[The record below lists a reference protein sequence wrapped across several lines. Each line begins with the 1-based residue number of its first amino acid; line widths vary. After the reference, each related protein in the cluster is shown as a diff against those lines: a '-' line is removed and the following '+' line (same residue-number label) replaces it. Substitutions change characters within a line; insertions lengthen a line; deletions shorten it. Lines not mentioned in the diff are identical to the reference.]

1 MTEISRDRWG
11 RPLILPIDGG
21 DPIAY
26 VRTSTLAKVLDDT
39 SNLTTWKQRMTAVG
53 LARSPHLIDR
63 VVSLVNKHA
72 DPVTDARRDLNGIV
86 KDAGTAAGQGSAADV
101 GTALH
106 EMTEV
111 LDSGEE
117 LRVVNERWKPH
128 LDAYL
133 AATAHLEMLEIET
146 FVVNDVLQSAGTF
159 DRLVR
164 LPNGRVVVADL
175 KTGKSD
181 PDFPLAVATQIA
193 TYARGSRYNPE
204 TGERSPLHPDLDPT
218 VGLLIHLPA
227 KSSPPTC
234 RLFDLDLVAGWKAA
248 QLALQVREVR
258 AWKARDLVTER
269 LSFVENGDAA

>member
-11 RPLILPIDGG
+11 RPLIIPTTGG

-39 SNLTTWKQRMTAVG
+39 SNLTSWKQRMTAVG
-53 LARSPHLIDR
+53 VAQSPHLIDR
-63 VVSLVNKHA
+63 IVSLVNKHA
-72 DPVTDARRDLNGIV
+72 DPVTEAKRDLNGII
-86 KDAGTAAGQGSAADV
+86 KDASLAAGSGSAADV

-111 LDSGEE
+111 LDSGQE
-117 LRVVNERWKPH
+117 LRVINERWKAH

-133 AATAHLEMLEIET
+133 AATKHLEMLEMET
-146 FVVNDVLQSAGTF
+146 FVVNDTLRSAGTF

-164 LPNGRVVVADL
+164 LPDGRVVVADL

-181 PDFPLAVATQIA
+181 PFFPLAVATQIA
-193 TYARGSRYNPE
+193 TYAHGSRYDAE
-204 TGERSPLHPDLDPT
+204 TGERSPLHADLDT
-218 VGLLIHLPA
+218 SLGLLIHLPS
-227 KSSPPTC
+227 KLTPPAC
-234 RLFDLDLVAGWKAA
+234 VLYDLDLVAGWQAA

-258 AWKARDLVTER
+258 SWKPQGLAVPTVA
-269 LSFVENGDAA
+269 SVNGDAA